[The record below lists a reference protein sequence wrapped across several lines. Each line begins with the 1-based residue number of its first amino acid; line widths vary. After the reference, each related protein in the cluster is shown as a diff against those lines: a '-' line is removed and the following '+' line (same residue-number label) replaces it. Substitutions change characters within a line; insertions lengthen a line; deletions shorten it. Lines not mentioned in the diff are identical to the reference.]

1 MEEVAMSHRVLIVDD
16 ETATVFGLKA
26 LVENDEIEVL
36 TATSAQAAKK
46 VLRDEQVDVVLSD
59 IRLSGTLD
67 AEGLDLLGFVKE
79 KCPGVRVILMTGYGD
94 ATIMQ
99 QAFDMG
105 ASYYF
110 EKPVELQVLSRAIR
124 ELGLHTAAA

>member
-1 MEEVAMSHRVLIVDD
+1 MTYKVLIVDD

-26 LVENDEIEVL
+26 LLENDEVEVL
-36 TATSAQAAKK
+36 TAVSAQAAKK
-46 VLRDEQVDVVLSD
+46 ILRSEKVNVVLSD

-67 AEGLDLLGFVKE
+67 AEGRDLLGFVKE
-79 KCPGVRVILMTGYGD
+79 KCPDARVILMTGYGD
-94 ATIMQ
+94 PAIMQ

-110 EKPVELQVLSRAIR
+110 EKPVELQVLSRAIQ
-124 ELGLHTAAA
+124 ELGLPSAVA

>member
-1 MEEVAMSHRVLIVDD
+1 MTYKVLIVDD

-26 LVENDEIEVL
+26 LIENDEVEVL
-36 TATSAQAAKK
+36 TAVSSQAAKK
-46 VLRDEQVDVVLSD
+46 VLRDEHISVVLSD

-79 KCPGVRVILMTGYGD
+79 KCPEVRVILMTGYGD
-94 ATIMQ
+94 PAIMQ
-99 QAFDMG
+99 RAFDMG

-110 EKPVELQVLSRAIR
+110 EKPVELQILSRAIR
-124 ELGLHTAAA
+124 ELGLPTTAA